1 MYFWRSSH
9 LFANMGRI
17 SVHLVLSLF
26 HIVCARASA
35 FSYPVLTFVR
45 DSVIFSLPMTPH
57 TFTITA
63 VPSFR
68 FSTRISVNLS
78 DPFLSFFIRRS
89 ILRLIKFSTLNRCL
103 HFQL

>member
-17 SVHLVLSLF
+17 SVHFVLSLF
-26 HIVCARASA
+26 HIVCARVSA

-45 DSVIFSLPMTPH
+45 DSVVFSLPTTPH
-57 TFTITA
+57 TFTISA
-63 VPSFR
+63 VPFFKS
-68 FSTRISVNLS
+68 STRMSVNLS
-78 DPFLSFFIRRS
+78 DPFLSFFISRS

-103 HFQL
+103 EFQL